1 MDGGSVFEVPVSNL
15 QDDISVSG
23 KAITGTLKYLSGS
36 NAITNV
42 WGPGNFLAIQ
52 FGSVPTGVTSI
63 KVGLNPSA
71 GSGLVELVG
80 DPDMNG
86 IFKISDKDHQKLVV
100 EMNGSKGRMS
110 QEYDLSGLT
119 CETA

>member
-1 MDGGSVFEVPVSNL
+1 MDSGSVFEVPVSSL
-15 QDDISVSG
+15 QSDVTVSG
-23 KAITGTLKYLSGS
+23 NAITGTLKYLSGS

-42 WGPGNFLAIQ
+42 WGAGNFLAIQ
-52 FGSVPTGVTSI
+52 FGDAPTGVSSI

-71 GSGLVELVG
+71 GSGLVELMG

-86 IFKISDKDHQKLVV
+86 IFKISNNKTQKLVV
-100 EMNGSKGRMS
+100 EMTGTKGKMV

-119 CETA
+119 CEAE